1 MSCFSVPVKSLAQCI
16 SRMGVQVGHTLWS
29 NSPAW
34 WTWCWVAQPH
44 LGFIFS
50 YTIMEF
56 LWASWDKDL
65 FLIHEVS
72 SSIFLHSF
80 EIYSVCTYVCWSVYV
95 YMWRPE
101 EDTFLYRSPSETV
114 SLTDSGTHHMLGR
127 LVASNTQGSSYLL
140 FLSFHTDWVV
150 DITGCPGFPGFE
162 TNSSWLF
169 SKHCYP
175 QRTSPASWSSF
186 FPLSF
191 HLRLMLTE
199 RREFSLEFSKTWYVS
214 DSFPLLRCWSS
225 SFIPL
230 WSFGG

>member
-16 SRMGVQVGHTLWS
+16 SRMGVQVDHTPLS

-56 LWASWDKDL
+56 LWASWDKNFFFNSWSVIL
-65 FLIHEVS
+65 NIPSFLWN
-72 SSIFLHSF
+72 IF
-80 EIYSVCTYVCWSVYV
+80 SVCTYVCWSVYV

-101 EDTFLYRSPSETV
+101 EDIFLYHSPPYHPETV
-114 SLTDSGTHHMLGR
+114 SLTDSGTHHTLSR

-140 FLSFHTDWVV
+140 FFSFHTDWVV

-175 QRTSPASWSSF
+175 QRTSPVSWSSF
-186 FPLSF
+186 LPSF
-191 HLRLMLTE
+191 E
-199 RREFSLEFSKTWYVS
+199 PPSKIDADGEKRVQPWILQ
-214 DSFPLLRCWSS
+214 DMICEW
-225 SFIPL
+225 
-230 WSFGG
+230 